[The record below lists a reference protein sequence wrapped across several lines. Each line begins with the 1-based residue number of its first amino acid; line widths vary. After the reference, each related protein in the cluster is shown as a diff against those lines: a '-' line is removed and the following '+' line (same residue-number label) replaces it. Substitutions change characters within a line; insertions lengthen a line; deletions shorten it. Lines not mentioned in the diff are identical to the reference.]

1 MTRLPDESISFQNT
15 KGDSGVENLYVYGQ
29 LNYSFEKDDL
39 KVKSINVSENATF
52 TGAGSVATTATGVL
66 FSVGDGGSSG
76 DRVIQFKRATRSTDI
91 NIQAVNSGTGATN
104 LLFNQEGGAASFG
117 GAISATTGTFT
128 GLYLNGKIFDGD
140 GDFGTSGQLLSSDG
154 TDTVWID
161 ASTTS
166 VANANNVGVNAN
178 STNADQF
185 ITFVGASSGNNP
197 IRVDTDLKYNPSTN
211 TLKTTSGNLT
221 LSSGGDVIVSDDLDV
236 TGNLDASGNLDVG
249 GNLKIDGQL
258 KDGDNNFGSSGQVLS
273 SDGTDTAWINAGS
286 LTAGAAA
293 EVGVTAVNDN
303 ASHFF
308 TFVDSSSGNENIKVD
323 TNLTY
328 NPSTNTLN
336 VPNISGNG
344 SGLSG
349 IEAFVTGM
357 IILWYGNTGNIPTGF
372 VLCDGNNSTPDL
384 RDRFVVGAGSAY
396 SPGNTGGSQNVT
408 LSTSQLPSHNHSI
421 SVSGTTSN
429 KSLTG
434 DITKISECYN
444 VAGGATGVF
453 TKKGTGNSPVT
464 GAASNSPTAGVDFD
478 ASHDHTFT
486 ASGTSGNQGSG
497 GAIETRPPY
506 YALCYIMKT

>member
-15 KGDSGVENLYVYGQ
+15 TGDSGVENLYVYGKF
-29 LNYSFEKDDL
+29 NYDFKDDEIT
-39 KVKSINVSENATF
+39 VKKLNVTGISSFTSDVTFSGDITLDEITARNANV
-52 TGAGSVATTATGVL
+52 TGVAT
-66 FSVGDGGSSG
+66 VG
-76 DRVIQFKRATRSTDI
+76 TD
-91 NIQAVNSGTGATN
+91 
-104 LLFNQEGGAASFG
+104 
-117 GAISATTGTFT
+117 
-128 GLYLNGKIFDGD
+128 LYLNGKLFDGD
-140 GDFGTSGQLLSSDG
+140 GDFGTAGQLLSSDG
-154 TDTVWID
+154 TDLNWID

-166 VANANNVGVNAN
+166 VANANNVGTNAN

-185 ITFVGASSGNNP
+185 ITFVSASSGNNP
-197 IRVDTDLKYNPSTN
+197 IRVNSNLKYNPSTN
-211 TLKTTSGNLT
+211 TLSGINITGNSTAVNLHVTNHLT
-221 LSSGGDVIVSDDLDV
+221 L
-236 TGNLDASGNLDVG
+236 
-249 GNLKIDGQL
+249 DGEF
-258 KDGDNNFGSSGQVLS
+258 KDGDGNFGTSGQVLS

-303 ASHFF
+303 SSHFI

-372 VLCDGNNSTPDL
+372 VLCDGNNNTPDL

-396 SPGNTGGSQNVT
+396 SPNNTGGSSSVT
-408 LSTSQLPSHNHSI
+408 LSTTQIPSHNHTT
-421 SVSGTTSN
+421 SVSGTTST

-434 DITKISECYN
+434 DVRRISEGFR
-444 VAGGATGVF
+444 ASGTASGVF
-453 TKKGTGNSPVT
+453 TKVNDPNNPIT
-464 GAASNSPTAGVDFD
+464 GAASNSPVAGFTFD
-478 ASHDHTFT
+478 ATHNHTFS
-486 ASGTSGNQGSG
+486 ASGTSTNTGSG
-497 GAIETRPPY
+497 DSHENRPPY